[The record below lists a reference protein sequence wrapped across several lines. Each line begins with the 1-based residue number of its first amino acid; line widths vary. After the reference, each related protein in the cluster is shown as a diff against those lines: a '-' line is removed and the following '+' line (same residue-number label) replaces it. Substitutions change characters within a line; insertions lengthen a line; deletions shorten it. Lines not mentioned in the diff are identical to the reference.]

1 MTKKTNEEL
10 MELPEDRMYL
20 SENEMALLERNFKE
34 VLPLPK
40 KNKNNLL
47 SEEWKKYNIKK

>member
-47 SEEWKKYNIKK
+47 SEEWKIRNIK